1 MGWMMFAAVCAY
13 FVKGLCGF
21 ANTLV
26 FSTILSFSTNNVN
39 ISPVEL
45 VLGLPSNI
53 MISYKERKSVQ
64 WKVCLPLAG
73 LVLLGDIPGILLL
86 KNTNTQ
92 VIKGIFGFVII
103 AIGVEMLLREYMRKT
118 KKSQLLLITVG
129 ILSGILCGLYG
140 IGALLAA
147 YMGRVTDNSS
157 SFKGNLCIVFL
168 IDNLFR
174 LVMYGVTGIIT
185 LATLKQSVVLFPFM
199 ALGLFL
205 GMKGSSFLDEK
216 KIKKLVIIMLI
227 LSGVSLICLLYTSP
241 SPRDCS

>member
-118 KKSQLLLITVG
+118 KKSQLLLITIG

-140 IGALLAA
+140 IGALLAT

-185 LATLKQSVVLFPFM
+185 LATLKQSVILFPFM

-227 LSGVSLICLLYTSP
+227 LSGVSLIVTLF
-241 SPRDCS
+241 

>member
-13 FVKGLCGF
+13 FIKGLCGF

-53 MISYKERKSVQ
+53 MISYKERKSVD
-64 WKVCLPLAG
+64 WKVCIPLAG
-73 LVLLGDIPGILLL
+73 LVLLGDIPGILML
-86 KNTNTQ
+86 KNTDTQ

-103 AIGVEMLLREYMRKT
+103 AIGLEMLFREYMGSA
-118 KKSQLLLITVG
+118 KKSQILLSVIGV
-129 ILSGILCGLYG
+129 LSGILCGVYG

-157 SFKGNLCIVFL
+157 AFKGNLCIVFL

-174 LVMYGVTGIIT
+174 LVMYSVTGIIT
-185 LATLKQSVVLFPFM
+185 VDTLKQSVILIPFM
-199 ALGLFL
+199 GLCLYL

-227 LSGVSLICLLYTSP
+227 LSGISLIVTLF
-241 SPRDCS
+241 

>member
-216 KIKKLVIIMLI
+216 KIKKPVIIMLI
-227 LSGVSLICLLYTSP
+227 LSGVSLIVTLF
-241 SPRDCS
+241 

>member
-26 FSTILSFSTNNVN
+26 FSTILSFNTNNVN

-73 LVLLGDIPGILLL
+73 LILLGDILGILLL

-118 KKSQLLLITVG
+118 KKSQLLLITIG

-185 LATLKQSVVLFPFM
+185 LATLKQSVILFPFM

-227 LSGVSLICLLYTSP
+227 LSGVSLIVTLF
-241 SPRDCS
+241 

>member
-118 KKSQLLLITVG
+118 KKSQLLLITIG

-185 LATLKQSVVLFPFM
+185 LATLKQSVILVPFR

-227 LSGVSLICLLYTSP
+227 LSGVSLIVTLF
-241 SPRDCS
+241 

>member
-118 KKSQLLLITVG
+118 KKSQLLLITIG

-227 LSGVSLICLLYTSP
+227 LSGVSLIVTLF
-241 SPRDCS
+241 

>member
-1 MGWMMFAAVCAY
+1 MD
-13 FVKGLCGF
+13 LQ
-21 ANTLV
+21 NTLV
-26 FSTILSFSTNNVN
+26 FSTMLSFSTNNVN

-118 KKSQLLLITVG
+118 KKSQLLLIT
-129 ILSGILCGLYG
+129 IGILCGLYG

-174 LVMYGVTGIIT
+174 LVMYGVT
-185 LATLKQSVVLFPFM
+185 VL
-199 ALGLFL
+199 LHWL
-205 GMKGSSFLDEK
+205 
-216 KIKKLVIIMLI
+216 
-227 LSGVSLICLLYTSP
+227 
-241 SPRDCS
+241 R

>member
-92 VIKGIFGFVII
+92 VIKCIFGFVII
-103 AIGVEMLLREYMRKT
+103 AIGVEMLLREYMGKT
-118 KKSQLLLITVG
+118 KKSQLLLITIG

-157 SFKGNLCIVFL
+157 SFKGNLRIVFL

-185 LATLKQSVVLFPFM
+185 LATLKQSVILFPFM

-227 LSGVSLICLLYTSP
+227 LSGVSLIVTLF
-241 SPRDCS
+241 

>member
-13 FVKGLCGF
+13 FVKGLCEF

-118 KKSQLLLITVG
+118 KKSQLLLITIG

-185 LATLKQSVVLFPFM
+185 LATLKQSVILFPFM
-199 ALGLFL
+199 AFGLFL

-227 LSGVSLICLLYTSP
+227 LSGVSLIVTLF
-241 SPRDCS
+241 

>member
-13 FVKGLCGF
+13 FIKGLCGF

-26 FSTILSFSTNNVN
+26 FSTIFSFSTNNVN

-53 MISYKERKSVQ
+53 MISYKERKSVD

-73 LVLLGDIPGILLL
+73 LVLLGDIPGILML
-86 KNTNTQ
+86 KNTDTQ

-103 AIGVEMLLREYMRKT
+103 AIGLEMLFREYMGSA
-118 KKSQLLLITVG
+118 KKSQILLSVIGV
-129 ILSGILCGLYG
+129 LSGILCGLYG

-157 SFKGNLCIVFL
+157 AFKGNLCIVFL

-174 LVMYGVTGIIT
+174 LVMYSVTGIIT
-185 LATLKQSVVLFPFM
+185 VDTLKQSVILIPFM
-199 ALGLFL
+199 GLGLYL

-227 LSGVSLICLLYTSP
+227 LSGISLIVTLF
-241 SPRDCS
+241 

>member
-1 MGWMMFAAVCAY
+1 MGWMMFATVCAY
-13 FVKGLCGF
+13 FIKGLCGF

-53 MISYKERKSVQ
+53 MISYKERKSID

-73 LVLLGDIPGILLL
+73 LVLLGDIPGILML
-86 KNTNTQ
+86 KNTDTQ

-103 AIGVEMLLREYMRKT
+103 AIGLEMLFREYMGSA
-118 KKSQLLLITVG
+118 KKSQILLIVIG
-129 ILSGILCGLYG
+129 VLSGILCGLYG

-185 LATLKQSVVLFPFM
+185 LATLKQSVILFPFM

-227 LSGVSLICLLYTSP
+227 LSGVSLIVTLF
-241 SPRDCS
+241 

>member
-13 FVKGLCGF
+13 FIKGLCGF

-39 ISPVEL
+39 ISSVEL
-45 VLGLPSNI
+45 VLGLPGNI
-53 MISYKERKSVQ
+53 MISYKERKSVD
-64 WKVCLPLAG
+64 WKVCIPLAG
-73 LVLLGDIPGILLL
+73 LVLLGDIPGILML
-86 KNTNTQ
+86 KNTDTQ

-103 AIGVEMLLREYMRKT
+103 AIGLEMLFREYMGSA
-118 KKSQLLLITVG
+118 KKSQILLIVIG
-129 ILSGILCGLYG
+129 VLSGILCGLYG

-157 SFKGNLCIVFL
+157 AFKGNLCIVFL

-174 LVMYGVTGIIT
+174 LVMYSVTGIIT
-185 LATLKQSVVLFPFM
+185 VDTLKQSVILIPFM
-199 ALGLFL
+199 GLGLYL

-227 LSGVSLICLLYTSP
+227 LSGISLIVTLF
-241 SPRDCS
+241 

>member
-53 MISYKERKSVQ
+53 MISYKEHKSVQ

-118 KKSQLLLITVG
+118 KK
-129 ILSGILCGLYG
+129 
-140 IGALLAA
+140 
-147 YMGRVTDNSS
+147 
-157 SFKGNLCIVFL
+157 
-168 IDNLFR
+168 
-174 LVMYGVTGIIT
+174 
-185 LATLKQSVVLFPFM
+185 
-199 ALGLFL
+199 
-205 GMKGSSFLDEK
+205 
-216 KIKKLVIIMLI
+216 
-227 LSGVSLICLLYTSP
+227 
-241 SPRDCS
+241 

>member
-53 MISYKERKSVQ
+53 MISYKELKSVQ

-103 AIGVEMLLREYMRKT
+103 AIGVEMLLREYMGKT
-118 KKSQLLLITVG
+118 KKSQLLLITIG

-185 LATLKQSVVLFPFM
+185 LATLKQSVILFPFM

-227 LSGVSLICLLYTSP
+227 LSGVSLIVTLF
-241 SPRDCS
+241 

>member
-13 FVKGLCGF
+13 FIKGLCGF

-53 MISYKERKSVQ
+53 MISYKERKSVD
-64 WKVCLPLAG
+64 WKVCIPLAG
-73 LVLLGDIPGILLL
+73 LVLLGDIPGILML
-86 KNTNTQ
+86 KNTDTQ

-103 AIGVEMLLREYMRKT
+103 AIGLEMLFREYMGSA
-118 KKSQLLLITVG
+118 KKSQILLSVIGV
-129 ILSGILCGLYG
+129 LSGILCGLYG

-157 SFKGNLCIVFL
+157 AFKGNLCIVFL

-174 LVMYGVTGIIT
+174 LVMYSVTGIIT
-185 LATLKQSVVLFPFM
+185 VDTLKQSVILIPF
-199 ALGLFL
+199 LGLGLYL

-227 LSGVSLICLLYTSP
+227 LSGISLIVTLF
-241 SPRDCS
+241 

>member
-13 FVKGLCGF
+13 FIKGLCGF

-39 ISPVEL
+39 ISPVKL
-45 VLGLPSNI
+45 VLGLPGNI
-53 MISYKERKSVQ
+53 MISYKERKSVD
-64 WKVCLPLAG
+64 WKVCIPLAG
-73 LVLLGDIPGILLL
+73 LVLLGDIPGILML
-86 KNTNTQ
+86 KNTDTQ

-103 AIGVEMLLREYMRKT
+103 AIGLEMLFREYMGSA
-118 KKSQLLLITVG
+118 KKSQILLIVIG
-129 ILSGILCGLYG
+129 VLSGILCGLYG

-157 SFKGNLCIVFL
+157 AFKGNLCIVFL

-174 LVMYGVTGIIT
+174 LVMYSVTGIIT
-185 LATLKQSVVLFPFM
+185 VDTLKQSVILIPFM
-199 ALGLFL
+199 GLGLYL

-216 KIKKLVIIMLI
+216 KLRNW
-227 LSGVSLICLLYTSP
+227 LLL
-241 SPRDCS
+241 C

>member
-26 FSTILSFSTNNVN
+26 FSTILSFSTNNLN

-118 KKSQLLLITVG
+118 KKSQLLLITIG

-185 LATLKQSVVLFPFM
+185 LATLKQSVILFPFM

-227 LSGVSLICLLYTSP
+227 LSGVSLIVTLF
-241 SPRDCS
+241 

>member
-64 WKVCLPLAG
+64 WKVCLPLAS

-103 AIGVEMLLREYMRKT
+103 AIGVEMLLREYMGKT
-118 KKSQLLLITVG
+118 KKSQLLLITIG

-185 LATLKQSVVLFPFM
+185 LATLKQSVILFPFM

-227 LSGVSLICLLYTSP
+227 LSGVSLIVTLF
-241 SPRDCS
+241 

>member
-1 MGWMMFAAVCAY
+1 MGWMIFAAVCAY

-103 AIGVEMLLREYMRKT
+103 AIGVEMLLREYIGKT
-118 KKSQLLLITVG
+118 KKSQLLLITIG

-227 LSGVSLICLLYTSP
+227 LSGVSLIVTLF
-241 SPRDCS
+241 

>member
-103 AIGVEMLLREYMRKT
+103 AIGIEMLLREYMRKT
-118 KKSQLLLITVG
+118 KKSQLLLITVV

-185 LATLKQSVVLFPFM
+185 LATLKQSVILFPFM

-227 LSGVSLICLLYTSP
+227 LSGVSLIVTLF
-241 SPRDCS
+241 

>member
-13 FVKGLCGF
+13 FIKGLCGY

-53 MISYKERKSVQ
+53 MISYKERKSVD

-73 LVLLGDIPGILLL
+73 LVLLGDIPGILML
-86 KNTNTQ
+86 KNTDTQ

-103 AIGVEMLLREYMRKT
+103 AIGLEMLFREYMGSA
-118 KKSQLLLITVG
+118 KKSQILLSVIGV
-129 ILSGILCGLYG
+129 LSGILCGLYG

-157 SFKGNLCIVFL
+157 AFKGNLCIVFL

-174 LVMYGVTGIIT
+174 LVMYSVTGIIT
-185 LATLKQSVVLFPFM
+185 VDTLKQSVILIPFM
-199 ALGLFL
+199 GLGLYL

-227 LSGVSLICLLYTSP
+227 LSGISLIVTLF
-241 SPRDCS
+241 

>member
-118 KKSQLLLITVG
+118 KKSQLLLITIG

-185 LATLKQSVVLFPFM
+185 LATLKQSVILFPFM
-199 ALGLFL
+199 ALGLFQ

-227 LSGVSLICLLYTSP
+227 LSGVSLIVTLF
-241 SPRDCS
+241 

>member
-118 KKSQLLLITVG
+118 KKLQLLLITVG

-227 LSGVSLICLLYTSP
+227 LSGVSLIVTLF
-241 SPRDCS
+241 

>member
-13 FVKGLCGF
+13 FIKGLCGF

-53 MISYKERKSVQ
+53 MISYKERKSVD

-73 LVLLGDIPGILLL
+73 LVLLGDIPGILML
-86 KNTNTQ
+86 KNTDTQ

-103 AIGVEMLLREYMRKT
+103 AIGLEMLFREYMGSA
-118 KKSQLLLITVG
+118 KKSQILLSVIGV
-129 ILSGILCGLYG
+129 LSGILCGLYG

-157 SFKGNLCIVFL
+157 AFKGNLCIVFL

-174 LVMYGVTGIIT
+174 LVMYSVTGIIT
-185 LATLKQSVVLFPFM
+185 VDTLKQSVILIPFM
-199 ALGLFL
+199 GFGLYL

-227 LSGVSLICLLYTSP
+227 LSGISLIVTLF
-241 SPRDCS
+241 

>member
-118 KKSQLLLITVG
+118 KKSQLLLITIG

-147 YMGRVTDNSS
+147 YMGRVTDNSR

-185 LATLKQSVVLFPFM
+185 LATLKQSVILFPFM

-216 KIKKLVIIMLI
+216 KIKNLVIIMLI
-227 LSGVSLICLLYTSP
+227 LSGVSLIVTLF
-241 SPRDCS
+241 

>member
-1 MGWMMFAAVCAY
+1 M
-13 FVKGLCGF
+13 
-21 ANTLV
+21 V
-26 FSTILSFSTNNVN
+26 FSTILSFSKNNVN

-53 MISYKERKSVQ
+53 MISYKERKSVD
-64 WKVCLPLAG
+64 WKVCIPLAG
-73 LVLLGDIPGILLL
+73 LVLLGDIPGILML
-86 KNTNTQ
+86 KNTDTQ

-103 AIGVEMLLREYMRKT
+103 AIGLEMLFREYMGSA
-118 KKSQLLLITVG
+118 KKSQILLSVIGV
-129 ILSGILCGLYG
+129 LSGILCGLYG

-157 SFKGNLCIVFL
+157 AFKGNLCIVFL

-174 LVMYGVTGIIT
+174 LVMYSVTGIIT
-185 LATLKQSVVLFPFM
+185 VDTLKQSVILIPFM
-199 ALGLFL
+199 GLGLYL

-227 LSGVSLICLLYTSP
+227 LSGISLIVTLF
-241 SPRDCS
+241 

>member
-13 FVKGLCGF
+13 FIKGLCGF

-53 MISYKERKSVQ
+53 MISYKERKSVD

-73 LVLLGDIPGILLL
+73 LVLLGDIPGILML
-86 KNTNTQ
+86 KNTDTQ

-103 AIGVEMLLREYMRKT
+103 AIGLEMLFREYMGKT
-118 KKSQLLLITVG
+118 KKSQLLLITIG

-157 SFKGNLCIVFL
+157 AFKGNLCIVFL

-174 LVMYGVTGIIT
+174 LVMYSVTGIIT
-185 LATLKQSVVLFPFM
+185 VDTLKQSVILIPFM
-199 ALGLFL
+199 GLGLYL

-227 LSGVSLICLLYTSP
+227 LSGVSLIVTLF
-241 SPRDCS
+241 

>member
-103 AIGVEMLLREYMRKT
+103 AIGVEMLLREYMGKT
-118 KKSQLLLITVG
+118 KKSQLLLITIG
-129 ILSGILCGLYG
+129 ILSCILCGLYG

-185 LATLKQSVVLFPFM
+185 LATLKQSVILFPFM

-227 LSGVSLICLLYTSP
+227 LSGVSLIVTLF
-241 SPRDCS
+241 

>member
-118 KKSQLLLITVG
+118 KKSQLLLIT
-129 ILSGILCGLYG
+129 IGILCGLYG

-185 LATLKQSVVLFPFM
+185 LATLKQSAIFFPCM

-227 LSGVSLICLLYTSP
+227 LSGVSLIVTLF
-241 SPRDCS
+241 

>member
-64 WKVCLPLAG
+64 WKVCLPLAS

-103 AIGVEMLLREYMRKT
+103 AIGVEMLLREYMGKT
-118 KKSQLLLITVG
+118 KKYQLLLITIG

-157 SFKGNLCIVFL
+157 SFKENLCIVFL

-185 LATLKQSVVLFPFM
+185 LATLKQSVILFPFM

-227 LSGVSLICLLYTSP
+227 LSGVSLIVTLF
-241 SPRDCS
+241 

>member
-118 KKSQLLLITVG
+118 KKSQLLLITIG

-185 LATLKQSVVLFPFM
+185 LVTLKQSVVLFPFM

-227 LSGVSLICLLYTSP
+227 LSGVSLIVTLF
-241 SPRDCS
+241 

>member
-13 FVKGLCGF
+13 FIKGLCGF

-53 MISYKERKSVQ
+53 MISYKERKSVD
-64 WKVCLPLAG
+64 WKVCIPLAG
-73 LVLLGDIPGILLL
+73 LVLLGDIPGILML
-86 KNTNTQ
+86 KNTDTQ

-103 AIGVEMLLREYMRKT
+103 AIGLEMLFREYMGSA
-118 KKSQLLLITVG
+118 KKSQILLSVIGV
-129 ILSGILCGLYG
+129 LSGILCGLYG

-157 SFKGNLCIVFL
+157 AFKGNLCIVFL

-174 LVMYGVTGIIT
+174 LVMYSVTGIIT
-185 LATLKQSVVLFPFM
+185 VDTLKQSVILIPFM
-199 ALGLFL
+199 GLGLYL

-216 KIKKLVIIMLI
+216 KIKKLVII
-227 LSGVSLICLLYTSP
+227 SAFYLLQQIESAHRWHLYIG
-241 SPRDCS
+241 

>member
-64 WKVCLPLAG
+64 WKVCLPLAS

-103 AIGVEMLLREYMRKT
+103 AIGIEMLLREYMKKT
-118 KKSQLLLITVG
+118 KKSQLLLITIG

-185 LATLKQSVVLFPFM
+185 LATLKQSVILFPFM

-227 LSGVSLICLLYTSP
+227 LSGVSLIVTLF
-241 SPRDCS
+241 

>member
-118 KKSQLLLITVG
+118 KRSQLLLITIG

-185 LATLKQSVVLFPFM
+185 LATLKQSVILFPFM

-227 LSGVSLICLLYTSP
+227 LSGVSLIVTLF
-241 SPRDCS
+241 

>member
-103 AIGVEMLLREYMRKT
+103 AIGVEMLLREYMQKT
-118 KKSQLLLITVG
+118 KKSQLLLIT
-129 ILSGILCGLYG
+129 IGILCGLYG

-185 LATLKQSVVLFPFM
+185 LATLKQSVILFPFM

-227 LSGVSLICLLYTSP
+227 LSGVSLIVTLF
-241 SPRDCS
+241 

>member
-92 VIKGIFGFVII
+92 VIKFVII
-103 AIGVEMLLREYMRKT
+103 AIGVEMLLREYMGKT
-118 KKSQLLLITVG
+118 KKSQLLLITIG

-185 LATLKQSVVLFPFM
+185 LATLKQSVILFPFM

-227 LSGVSLICLLYTSP
+227 LSGVSLIVTLF
-241 SPRDCS
+241 

>member
-13 FVKGLCGF
+13 FIKGLCGF

-53 MISYKERKSVQ
+53 MISYKERKSVD
-64 WKVCLPLAG
+64 WKVCIPLAG
-73 LVLLGDIPGILLL
+73 LVLLGDIPGILML
-86 KNTNTQ
+86 KNTDTQ

-103 AIGVEMLLREYMRKT
+103 AIGLEMLFREYMGSA
-118 KKSQLLLITVG
+118 KKSQILLSVIGV
-129 ILSGILCGLYG
+129 LSGILCGLYG

-147 YMGRVTDNSS
+147 YMGHVTDNSS
-157 SFKGNLCIVFL
+157 AFKGNLCIVFL

-174 LVMYGVTGIIT
+174 LVMYSVTGIIT
-185 LATLKQSVVLFPFM
+185 VDTLKQSVILIPFM
-199 ALGLFL
+199 GLGLYL

-227 LSGVSLICLLYTSP
+227 LSGISLIVTLF
-241 SPRDCS
+241 

>member
-64 WKVCLPLAG
+64 WKVCIPLAG

-103 AIGVEMLLREYMRKT
+103 AIGVEMLLREYMGKT
-118 KKSQLLLITVG
+118 KKSQLLLITIG

-185 LATLKQSVVLFPFM
+185 LATLKQSVILFPFM

-227 LSGVSLICLLYTSP
+227 LSGVSLIVTLF
-241 SPRDCS
+241 

>member
-13 FVKGLCGF
+13 FIKGLCGF

-53 MISYKERKSVQ
+53 MISYKERKSVD
-64 WKVCLPLAG
+64 WKVCIPLAG
-73 LVLLGDIPGILLL
+73 LVLLGDIPGILML
-86 KNTNTQ
+86 KNTDTQ

-103 AIGVEMLLREYMRKT
+103 AIGLEMLFREYMGSA
-118 KKSQLLLITVG
+118 KKSQILLIVIG
-129 ILSGILCGLYG
+129 VLSGILCGLYG

-157 SFKGNLCIVFL
+157 AFKGNLCIVFL

-174 LVMYGVTGIIT
+174 LVMYSVTGIIT
-185 LATLKQSVVLFPFM
+185 VDTLKQSVILIPFM
-199 ALGLFL
+199 GLGLYL

-216 KIKKLVIIMLI
+216 KLRNW
-227 LSGVSLICLLYTSP
+227 LLL
-241 SPRDCS
+241 C